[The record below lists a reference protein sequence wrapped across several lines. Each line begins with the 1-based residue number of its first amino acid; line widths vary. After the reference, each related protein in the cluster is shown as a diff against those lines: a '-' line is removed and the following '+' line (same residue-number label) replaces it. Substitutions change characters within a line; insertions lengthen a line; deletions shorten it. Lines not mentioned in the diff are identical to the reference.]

1 MPGPLG
7 IGSKQPKFML
17 ALCFSAVN
25 PLIDNGDGITVNQLR
40 KIIGRIPPTDSE
52 GNEARVFAVCGNM
65 HTAPIKIATL
75 DEDGDLLLV
84 PDFWQE
90 VMEDLG
96 SWEEFSS
103 DD

>member
-1 MPGPLG
+1 
-7 IGSKQPKFML
+7 
-17 ALCFSAVN
+17 
-25 PLIDNGDGITVNQLR
+25 
-40 KIIGRIPPTDSE
+40 
-52 GNEARVFAVCGNM
+52 M

-96 SWEEFSS
+96 SWEEFSLIICACALVPS
-103 DD
+103 PRSGAFCGGLFPALAAPKRAGFSK

>member
-7 IGSKQPKFML
+7 IGLKQPKFML
-17 ALCFSAVN
+17 APCISTVN
-25 PLIDNGDGITVNQLR
+25 PLIDNGEGITVNQLR
-40 KIIGRIPPTDSE
+40 KIIGRIPQLMQRATKPE
-52 GNEARVFAVCGNM
+52 CLRFAATC
-65 HTAPIKIATL
+65 TAPIKIATL

-103 DD
+103 